1 MPVVPEGM
9 LVEFML
15 ASLSLWCAPAFSIGQ
30 GGKAGSGAVGGG
42 AGAGIGSVMMRRP
55 KRRALRRSYHCQ
67 CLWASVVDQRTY
79 RDTLGAA
86 AVPVSGFT
94 LEQLPLLILPNKLVP
109 WVAMPIPT
117 PIPLRLP
124 YSPIASP
131 PTLPLLALDGLGIC
145 IWR

>member
-1 MPVVPEGM
+1 MLVVPEGM
-9 LVEFML
+9 LAEFML

-55 KRRALRRSYHCQ
+55 KRRALYRCQ
-67 CLWASVVDQRTY
+67 DLWASVADQRTY

-86 AVPVSGFT
+86 AVPVSGFM

-109 WVAMPIPT
+109 WVAMPMPI